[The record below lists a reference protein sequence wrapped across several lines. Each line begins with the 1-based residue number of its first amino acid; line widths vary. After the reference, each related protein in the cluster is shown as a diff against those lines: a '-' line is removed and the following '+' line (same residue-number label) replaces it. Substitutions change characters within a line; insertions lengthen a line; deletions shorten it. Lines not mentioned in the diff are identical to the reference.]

1 MPVRFCPA
9 RYVPA
14 LLAVAACGDG
24 PVQPSPEPVHTVLVH
39 RQDTGENLLLNSD
52 GSDAGT
58 YAPGVTGLTALGE
71 SPVARTLVLLHGNAI
86 VLGSLDRPG
95 LDTILQPA
103 PTRMSPATISDDGRL
118 VALVSFEP
126 VRGLIVYDLVNA
138 TADTLDYGAVDPVL
152 PPVFAPDGSRLALFG
167 LTPISF
173 TLTVVALGDPPR
185 FSSDA
190 LAISRFLNRPIF
202 GWPRWLD
209 DGIHL
214 AFLRAADA
222 GPDTLL
228 VGRVSPNAPAAEL
241 AEQYRAVLVPVA
253 AGQPELELGV
263 PSSYALAPDARALIL
278 GAFPASRATTSHAI
292 YLVTPSAPRVQP
304 VRVEPQQF
312 LVAPLFVTR

>member
-1 MPVRFCPA
+1 MRVPVRRC
-9 RYVPA
+9 
-14 LLAVAACGDG
+14 LAVLLVAVACGDQTVE
-24 PVQPSPEPVHTVLVH
+24 PDPEPIRTVLVH

-52 GSDAGT
+52 GSDAGA
-58 YAPGVTGLTALGE
+58 YAPGVTGLVALGA

-86 VLGSLDRPG
+86 ALGSLGQAG

-103 PTRMSPATISDDGRL
+103 PTSMSPATISDDGLR
-118 VALVSFEP
+118 VALVSYQP
-126 VRGLIVYDLVNA
+126 VRGLIVYDLVSA
-138 TADTLDYGAVDPVL
+138 TADTLDYGSIDPVL
-152 PPVFAPDGSRLALFG
+152 PPVFAPDGRRLALFG
-167 LTPISF
+167 LTPISLI
-173 TLTVVALGDPPR
+173 LTVVSLGDPPR

-228 VGRVSPNAPAAEL
+228 VGRVSPDAPAAEL
-241 AEQYRAVLVPVA
+241 AEQYRAVLVPVE

-278 GAFPASRATTSHAI
+278 GAFPGSRATSHAI
-292 YLVTPSAPRVQP
+292 YLVTPSALRVQP

>member
-1 MPVRFCPA
+1 MPLRFCPA
-9 RYVPA
+9 RYLAA

-24 PVQPSPEPVHTVLVH
+24 PVQPSPEPVYTVLVH

-52 GSDAGT
+52 GSGAGA
-58 YAPGVTGLTALGE
+58 YAPGATGLAALGA
-71 SPVARTLVLLHGNAI
+71 SPVARTLVLLHGDAI
-86 VLGSLDRPG
+86 VLGSLDREG
-95 LDTILQPA
+95 LDTILRPA
-103 PTRMSPATISDDGRL
+103 PTSMSLATISDDGFL
-118 VALVSFEP
+118 VALVSYQP
-126 VRGLIVYDLVNA
+126 VRGLIVYDLVNG

-167 LTPISF
+167 LTPLSL
-173 TLTVVALGDPPR
+173 TLTVVALGDPPQ

-190 LAISRFLNRPIF
+190 LATSRFLNQPIF

-228 VGRVSPNAPAAEL
+228 VGRVSPGAPAAGL
-241 AEQYRAVLVPVA
+241 AEQYRAVLVPVE
-253 AGQPELELGV
+253 AGQPELELGA
-263 PSSYALAPDARALIL
+263 PSSYALAPDAGALIL
-278 GAFPASRATTSHAI
+278 GAFPAFRATSHAI
-292 YLVTPSAPRVQP
+292 YLVTPSALRVQP

-312 LVAPLFVTR
+312 LVAPIFVTR